1 MGQFTQSGIE
11 ELSNQAH
18 TLEVYCQIP
27 PHYGNTKSS
36 ILFSKKASSLELDI
50 NCSDNNNVNVE
61 YLQSPRV
68 HVKPSI

>member
-1 MGQFTQSGIE
+1 MGHFTEDGEKQ
-11 ELSNQAH
+11 LRDQAH

-27 PHYGNTKSS
+27 PHY
-36 ILFSKKASSLELDI
+36 ELDI

-68 HVKPSI
+68 HVKQFLSSFFFKNYK